1 MANGPEAAA
10 PPSLLRNHRGGHA
23 PVTYLELFFDLVYVF
38 AITQLSH
45 FVLKHLDLAGFFE
58 GVILFLAVWWAWMYT
73 TWAANWADPEKL
85 PVRLMLLVAML
96 LGMVMAVAIPDA
108 FGANGMLF
116 VVAYLSAQLGRSV
129 FMAWAMRRDDRKAG
143 MSMVRI
149 ACWFVVSGACWVTG
163 ALQDDPAVRIGW
175 WGLGVTIEYLG
186 PVLGFRTP
194 FLGLS
199 TPADWTISGS
209 HMAERCALFI
219 IIALGEGIIVTGAVF
234 AGEPM
239 TPPRI
244 SAFLLAFLSSVMM
257 WWLYFDVG
265 AERGSRHIE
274 GHDQPGKVARNAYTY
289 LHMPIVAGIVL
300 SAVADAMLLDHPG
313 GPAPRELVLMQ
324 TGGLT
329 TYLVGAGAFKRFSSP
344 RGNFPLSH
352 SVGSLVLL
360 AVGAWAW
367 AEAPLTLVF
376 VAVTS
381 ACLAVIAIWEWGSFH
396 GGWNERFRRATGR
409 EKPLADP
416 DRNEPGAKAEQG

>member
-1 MANGPEAAA
+1 MADGAEPPA
-10 PPSLLRNHRGGHA
+10 PASLLRNHGGGHA

-45 FVLKHLDLAGFFE
+45 FLLKHLDLAGFFE
-58 GVILFLAVWWAWMYT
+58 GIILFLAVWWAWMYT

-85 PVRLMLLVAML
+85 AVRLMLLVAML

-116 VVAYLSAQLGRSV
+116 VVAYLTAQLGRSV

-143 MSMVRI
+143 LSMVRI
-149 ACWFVVSGACWVTG
+149 ACWFVASGVCWVFG
-163 ALQDDPAVRIGW
+163 ALQGDPAARIGW

-194 FLGLS
+194 LLGAS
-199 TPADWTISGS
+199 RPADWTISGS

-219 IIALGEGIIVTGAVF
+219 IIALGEGIIVTGATF

-239 TPPRI
+239 TPQRI
-244 SAFLLAFLSSVMM
+244 SAFLSAFLCSVLM

-274 GHDQPGKVARNAYTY
+274 GHEEPGKVARNAYTY
-289 LHMPIVAGIVL
+289 LHMPIVAGVVL
-300 SAVADAMLLDHPG
+300 SAVADAMLLESPD
-313 GPAPRELVLMQ
+313 GPAPRALVLIQ
-324 TGGLT
+324 TGGLA
-329 TYLVGAGAFKRFSSP
+329 TYLLGLGAFKQFSSP

-352 SVGSLVLL
+352 SVGCLVLL

-367 AEAPLTLVF
+367 AEAPLALVF
-376 VAVTS
+376 VAVTT
-381 ACLAVIAIWEWGSFH
+381 ALLAVIAIWEWGSFH
-396 GGWNERFRRATGR
+396 GGWEERFRRAKAR
-409 EKPLADP
+409 QKPSP
-416 DRNEPGAKAEQG
+416 TPEP